1 MVHSNPHNN
10 WSTTNSLLYQM
21 KPGQKIENAFATVD
35 ALKRRKTDAAGD
47 FVMKTMSELHC
58 PLNNVKRPES
68 VAPVKKNKGR
78 VDEKSVQIQNAFLR
92 RMAQQEMAKEMQ
104 TSWSEAR
111 PIEGDVASEREKKSE
126 DALSDAERCDRE
138 ATEKSEIEN
147 KEVVKD
153 AASAEKEESP
163 KKRRKRK
170 RAKKKR
176 TAASSS
182 SHSSVL
188 LDKSFWDMAS
198 EASHFYE

>member
-10 WSTTNSLLYQM
+10 WSTTNSLLYQI

-35 ALKRRKTDAAGD
+35 VLKRRKTDAAGD

-68 VAPVKKNKGR
+68 VAPVKKNNGR

-104 TSWSEAR
+104 TWQSEETPVEDIAVEKEEKHEVGDKGAR
-111 PIEGDVASEREKKSE
+111 
-126 DALSDAERCDRE
+126 
-138 ATEKSEIEN
+138 
-147 KEVVKD
+147 KD
-153 AASAEKEESP
+153 AASAVGKEELS
-163 KKRRKRK
+163 KRRRRR
-170 RAKKKR
+170 RAKKRK
-176 TAASSS
+176 TTPSSRN
-182 SHSSVL
+182 SSVL

-198 EASHFYE
+198 EASRSPHE